1 MKKIIYISLIS
12 SLLILTLALAGCG
25 KKSSD
30 SEIPLNEKIASK
42 AFAYRTDLLD
52 SAETLTDNNKIQE
65 YLLNWAKSKNLK
77 YEKDNQ
83 GNIIMSMAASEA
95 YIDAAPVTVVCS
107 YDADSFADSMDAI
120 ASALYIIKN
129 NENTG
134 ELNVIFSPISNGDYS
149 SLDKLSKKYF
159 KDNTKVISL
168 SGGHKALWSVNSGG
182 YSNYL
187 FSGKLATEVPTLTT
201 AYKIS
206 ISGLTGGTPD
216 GRISSYP
223 NPVKM
228 FGDLLASFKTN
239 SLIFELSSISGG
251 NSSSSYPKNAE
262 MVIVV
267 SEDDVEKFTAK
278 LDKAIEKFDK
288 KYKEDYPK
296 ASYKYEPITLPGT
309 VYTKESQNT
318 LISSLYTL
326 ADGVFYRNTDDEIVT
341 ISNIGTIAT
350 NGEVFTISAQGY
362 SLDKTNQTEL
372 DNQYATTCSLAGIT
386 YNRLSRVQPLSKEF
400 DEDNITRFQREIIE
414 AYKEYDR
421 SSLEFKN
428 CVQTTPAV
436 FIAQKNPKLKLVNVV
451 VNKDKLEVY
460 TGSIITFLKNQ
471 KHKEIKEET
480 EDN

>member
-1 MKKIIYISLIS
+1 MKKRIYITLIS
-12 SLLILTLALAGCG
+12 SMLILILALTACG
-25 KKSSD
+25 KKSSNT
-30 SEIPLNEKIASK
+30 EIPLNEKIESK

-77 YEKDNQ
+77 YVKDDH

-129 NENTG
+129 NEDSG
-134 ELNVIFSPISNGDYS
+134 ELNVIFSPISNGNYS
-149 SLDKLSKKYF
+149 ALDNLSKEYF

-168 SGGHKALWSVNSGG
+168 SGGRKALWSVNSGG
-182 YSNYL
+182 NSNYL
-187 FSGKLATEVPTLTT
+187 FSGSLTTEAPTLST

-216 GRISSYP
+216 GKISSYP

-228 FGDLLASFKTN
+228 LGDLLASFKTN

-262 MVIVV
+262 MIIVI
-267 SEDDVEKFTAK
+267 SEDDVEKFTTK

-296 ASYKYEPITLPGT
+296 ATYKYEAVSLPAT

-318 LISSLYTL
+318 LVSSLYTL
-326 ADGVFYRNTDDEIVT
+326 SDGVFYRDADDEIVT

-350 NGEVFTISAQGY
+350 SEEAFTISAQGY
-362 SLDKTNQTEL
+362 SLDKANLTEL
-372 DNQYATTCSLAGIT
+372 DNQYATTCSLAGIS
-386 YNRLSRVQPLSKEF
+386 YNRISRVQPLSTKF
-400 DEDNITRFQREIIE
+400 DENNVSKFQKEVMD

-421 SSLEFKN
+421 SDLEFKN
-428 CVQTTPAV
+428 SVQTTPAV
-436 FIAQKNPKLKLVNVV
+436 FIAKKNSKVNLVNVV
-451 VNKDKLEVY
+451 INKDKLEVY
-460 TGSIITFLKNQ
+460 TGAIVTLLKNQ
-471 KHKEIKEET
+471 THKEIKSLDD
-480 EDN
+480 DN